1 MRRVLIFIEARD
13 KNKPEASFL
22 RAIFKDLGLDSEK
35 YDLICTDG
43 YTNLL
48 SEKSAFVNKMQ
59 ANTDEGGKNIVIFD
73 ADYEYNDGGFQTR
86 KNELL
91 KKGAERRVSFDM
103 FLWPTNSED
112 GDVELLM
119 ERIARKDLYPEFF
132 DCFKKYEM
140 CVSARLKPDNTSFYD
155 TPNRKGK
162 LHTYLNALPI
172 SKSKKDRIGGGEWL
186 FDDSNIWDINS
197 ECLQPIKDFLV
208 NTFNND

>member
-1 MRRVLIFIEARD
+1 MGKVLIFIEARD

-22 RAIFKDLGLDSEK
+22 RAILESIGLDSEE

-48 SEKSAFVNKMQ
+48 NEKSAFVNKMLI
-59 ANTDEGGKNIVIFD
+59 NTDEGGKNIVVFD
-73 ADYEYNDGGFQTR
+73 ADYATNKGGYERR

-91 KKGAERRVSFDM
+91 QKAAEKRVSFDL

-132 DCFKKYEM
+132 DCFRKYEM
-140 CVSARLKPDNTSFYD
+140 CVSARLNSDGTSFYG

-172 SKSKKDRIGGGEWL
+172 SNTKKDKIGGGEWL
-186 FDDSNIWDINS
+186 FNDNEIWDINS
-197 ECLQPIKDFLV
+197 DSLKPIKDFLS
-208 NTFNND
+208 NYI